1 TVSGGAIVNAS
12 TRGIDIN
19 SGTGNYTFANTI
31 TTTAAGRSAE
41 VTNHTGGT
49 IAFNG
54 AITDNGLG
62 INLGTNTGGTINF
75 SGGITANTGTNPA
88 FSATG
93 GGTVN
98 VNDAGPVVNTLTT
111 TTGTALNVA
120 NTTIGST
127 GLKFQSI
134 SANGATNGIVINNTG
149 TTAGLTVTGNAG
161 T

>member
-1 TVSGGAIVNAS
+1 
-12 TRGIDIN
+12 
-19 SGTGNYTFANTI
+19 
-31 TTTAAGRSAE
+31 
-41 VTNHTGGT
+41 
-49 IAFNG
+49 
-54 AITDNGLG
+54 
-62 INLGTNTGGTINF
+62 GTINF

-134 SANGATNGIVINNTG
+134 SANGATNGIVLNNTG

-161 T
+161 TCISTASTCTGGTIQNTSGHGVFLT